1 MNDVDSFIR
10 VSVITKDNNLIHLDL
25 VCNKEWYCLRDH
37 FRSTEEMEKYI
48 SDNTEDAFK
57 MSIRKIDNSSYILN
71 CDCDTKEDGLMS
83 YERWIKLQGKKI
95 IKFMPVIKKFMVDA
109 VTGNLPIMENDDNQ
123 ETISL

>member
-1 MNDVDSFIR
+1 
-10 VSVITKDNNLIHLDL
+10 
-25 VCNKEWYCLRDH
+25 
-37 FRSTEEMEKYI
+37 
-48 SDNTEDAFK
+48 
-57 MSIRKIDNSSYILN
+57 
-71 CDCDTKEDGLMS
+71 MS

>member
-1 MNDVDSFIR
+1 MTMNDVDSFIR

-57 MSIRKIDNSSYILN
+57 MSIRKIDNSSYTATAIQKK
-71 CDCDTKEDGLMS
+71 TGL
-83 YERWIKLQGKKI
+83 
-95 IKFMPVIKKFMVDA
+95 
-109 VTGNLPIMENDDNQ
+109 
-123 ETISL
+123 